1 MAIAFRRGERRKKE
15 DRTMAEKIL
24 VPLGKRD
31 RIDEVIPYLEK
42 VAQTDTRIIFLIRHP
57 VNGFKWLQAY
67 CGIMQCSLDNAL
79 MLRKMMESYSV
90 KTRRRLTEQKVFQ
103 TCQALHRLTVKT
115 VVEVYSGNLKNT
127 LNGYLRSGDIELVIM
142 RPRIE
147 LRTTTWI
154 KKIFARWSGFKRP
167 SVPPVLLLHPG
178 AQS

>member
-1 MAIAFRRGERRKKE
+1 MAIAFRRGERRAKE

-90 KTRRRLTEQKVFQ
+90 KTRRRLAEQKVFQ
-103 TCQALHRLTVKT
+103 TCQALHRLAVKT
-115 VVEVYSGNLKNT
+115 VVEVYSGDLKNT

-147 LRTTTWI
+147 FRTTTWI
-154 KKIFARWSGFKRP
+154 QK
-167 SVPPVLLLHPG
+167 
-178 AQS
+178 